1 MSRMKRLFATPWP
14 WLALATALLA
24 ALAATDGW
32 ML

>member
-1 MSRMKRLFATPWP
+1 MKRLFTSPWP
-14 WLALATALLA
+14 WLALAFAALA